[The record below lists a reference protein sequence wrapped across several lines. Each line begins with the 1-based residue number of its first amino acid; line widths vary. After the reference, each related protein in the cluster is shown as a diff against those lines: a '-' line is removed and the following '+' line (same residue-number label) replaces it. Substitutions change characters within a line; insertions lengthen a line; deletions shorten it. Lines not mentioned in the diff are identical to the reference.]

1 MATASTPSLA
11 STTGWPSRRTRAER
25 ISRSLSLSSAIS
37 TFRASASAD
46 AEELLKIGD
55 REDAPDIAVAVLNRD
70 TGTVSTGMV
79 PQQEQHTQGGAVEV
93 SGVGEIDHITVDAG
107 ITVLIS
113 VTEGLMSAEIKTA
126 LYPDCQ
132 SLTVVTPRSEE
143 RRVGKESRPRG

>member
-1 MATASTPSLA
+1 
-11 STTGWPSRRTRAER
+11 
-25 ISRSLSLSSAIS
+25 
-37 TFRASASAD
+37 
-46 AEELLKIGD
+46 
-55 REDAPDIAVAVLNRD
+55 
-70 TGTVSTGMV
+70 MV

-132 SLTVVTPRSEE
+132 SLTVVTPASFYWHSVTPRPLCSTIMAVLPVQHVPYLGKHSQVSE
-143 RRVGKESRPRG
+143 KCI